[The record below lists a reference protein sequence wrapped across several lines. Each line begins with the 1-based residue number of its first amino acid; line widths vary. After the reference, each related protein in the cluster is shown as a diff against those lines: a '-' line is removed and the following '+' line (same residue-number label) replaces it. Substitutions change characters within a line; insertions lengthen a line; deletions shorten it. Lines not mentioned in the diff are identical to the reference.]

1 MTLRFLIF
9 VSFFLLSRTLFVLG
23 QTSYIGTVGSAPV
36 EMVIEATED
45 GPVQGVYVYTK
56 FDTPIS
62 LSGSL
67 RNGKLVL
74 TEKNDLG
81 KPSATL
87 TLPAFSAK
95 AQTASGMW
103 KNLATG
109 QSLAL
114 TLTQQSAVEP
124 GKASEGTGREL
135 LQAAT
140 LRNTYFRVVLTS
152 AESIGAV
159 KLFEKKTDWLLQTI
173 PVECQLRGM
182 NTVSVGDFN
191 FDGFPDF
198 AVFEQGYA
206 GPNTSSLYFLYNPA
220 TKRYFKS
227 SYSGVSLEFDAKAKR
242 IYETNSCCAGSSVQ
256 KFIYK
261 VVNNRMV
268 LVAQHCYKWDEKKEE
283 LVERKLS
290 ACQ

>member
-1 MTLRFLIF
+1 MTLRFLVLAVLVF
-9 VSFFLLSRTLFVLG
+9 SRTFFALG
-23 QTSYIGTVGSAPV
+23 QTSYSGTIGTLPV
-36 EMVIEATED
+36 EMVIAADGDGDAQAT
-45 GPVQGVYVYTK
+45 YAYTR
-56 FDTPIS
+56 FDTPIA
-62 LSGSL
+62 LSGRL
-67 RNGKLVL
+67 QGGTLVL
-74 TEKNDLG
+74 TEKNSLG

-87 TLPAFSAK
+87 TLTAFLAT
-95 AQTASGMW
+95 AQTAKGVW

-109 QSLAL
+109 QTLPLAL
-114 TLTQQSAVEP
+114 TQQFTVAADGAGAGS
-124 GKASEGTGREL
+124 SREL
-135 LQAAT
+135 LQAT
-140 LRNTYFRVVLTS
+140 SLKNGYFKAVLSST
-152 AESIGAV
+152 ESISAI
-159 KLFEKKTDWLLQTI
+159 KLFEKKTDRLLQTF
-173 PVECQLRGM
+173 PVECQLWGLD
-182 NTVSVGDFN
+182 NVSVGDFN

-256 KFIYK
+256 KFIYR

-268 LVAQHCYKWDEKKEE
+268 LVAQHCYKWDEKKQE